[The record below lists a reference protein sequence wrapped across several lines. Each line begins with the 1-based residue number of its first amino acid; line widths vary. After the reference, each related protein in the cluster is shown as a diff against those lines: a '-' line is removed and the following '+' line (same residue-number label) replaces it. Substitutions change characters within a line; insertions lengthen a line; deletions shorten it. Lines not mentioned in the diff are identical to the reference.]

1 MLPSSS
7 LMTGDSCG
15 MAAWIVREAGCRW
28 LGQKK
33 QRFVFT
39 TTQNW
44 FEILRDVVEQARDCI
59 LFPLKLGKNSLST
72 EQRTLATTRAT
83 IASPEI

>member
-1 MLPSSS
+1 
-7 LMTGDSCG
+7 

-44 FEILRDVVEQARDCI
+44 FEILCDVVEQARDCI